1 MKQDYSSHRRYA
13 PIHHFVLSPLMLAI
27 MAGAAADLLG
37 PGGSVPS
44 YTAPLVLALSVVV
57 AANAVIARVF
67 ALRAQDRAIRAEESL
82 RHYVLTGRLP
92 DARITMR
99 QMVALRFA
107 PDGEFLQLAARA
119 AGENLSADEIK
130 RAVVKWRE
138 DHDRV

>member
-1 MKQDYSSHRRYA
+1 MKQNYSNHRRFS
-13 PIHHFVLSPLMLAI
+13 PVHHFVLWPLMLAI
-27 MAGAAADLLG
+27 IAGAAADLLG
-37 PGGSVPS
+37 PGGSVPA
-44 YTAPLVLALSVVV
+44 YTGPLVLALSVVV

-67 ALRAQDRAIRAEESL
+67 ALKAQDRAIRAEESL

>member
-1 MKQDYSSHRRYA
+1 MKQNYSNHRRFS
-13 PIHHFVLSPLMLAI
+13 PVHHFVLWPLMLAI
-27 MAGAAADLLG
+27 IAGAAADLLG

-44 YTAPLVLALSVVV
+44 YTGPLVLALSVVV

-67 ALRAQDRAIRAEESL
+67 ALKAQDRAIRAEESL

>member
-1 MKQDYSSHRRYA
+1 MKQDYSSHRRYS
-13 PIHHFVLSPLMLAI
+13 PIHHFVLFPLMLAI
-27 MAGAAADLLG
+27 MAGAAADHLG

-67 ALRAQDRAIRAEESL
+67 ALKAQDRAIRAEESL

>member
-1 MKQDYSSHRRYA
+1 MKQDYSSHRRYS

-44 YTAPLVLALSVVV
+44 YTGPLVLALSVVV

-67 ALRAQDRAIRAEESL
+67 ALKAQDRAIRAEESL